1 MKEKESEVTKI
12 ILVRHGQT
20 AWTPVNRIQGWLD
33 IKLNEQGLRQAKRIA
48 KELKRKKLKAIYSS
62 ELSRAYETAKII
74 ARPHKLKVKKDI
86 NLNELNQGKWQGL
99 LVKETRRKY
108 KELYRR
114 WEEEPLSVRPPGGES
129 ISDLY
134 ERALHVLREITKK
147 YPKGKVVIVGHK
159 VINSVIKCY
168 SLSINLSNIWKLLP
182 QEAIWEEMEIPKIS

>member
-1 MKEKESEVTKI
+1 MTKI

-20 AWTPVNRIQGWLD
+20 AWTSVNRIQGWLD
-33 IKLNEQGLRQAKRIA
+33 IKLNEKGLKQAKRIA
-48 KELKRKKLKAIYSS
+48 TELKRKKIDAIYSS

-74 ARPHKLKVKKDI
+74 AKPHKLRVKKDI

-99 LVKETRRKY
+99 LVKEARRKY

-147 YPKGKVVIVGHK
+147 YPKGRVIIVGHK
-159 VINSVIKCY
+159 VVNTVMKCY
-168 SLSINLSNIWKLLP
+168 LLSINLFDVWKLLP
-182 QEAIWEEMEIPKIS
+182 REASWEEIEISEVYHV

>member
-1 MKEKESEVTKI
+1 MTKI

-62 ELSRAYETAKII
+62 ELSRAYETARII
-74 ARPHKLKVKKDI
+74 ARTHKLKVKKNI

-99 LVKETRRKY
+99 LVKEAKDAY
-108 KELYRR
+108 KKLYRR

-129 ISDLY
+129 ILDLY

-147 YPKGKVVIVGHK
+147 YPKGRVIIVGHK
-159 VINSVIKCY
+159 VINAVIKCY
-168 SLSINLSNIWKLLP
+168 SLGINLSNVWKMLP
-182 QEAIWEEMEIPKIS
+182 KEAIWEEIEVPQLKIKNRK

>member
-1 MKEKESEVTKI
+1 MTKI
-12 ILVRHGQT
+12 ILVRHGET

-33 IKLNEQGLRQAKRIA
+33 IKLNEKGLGQAERIA

-74 ARPHKLKVKKDI
+74 AKPHKLRVKKDI

-99 LVKETRRKY
+99 LVKEVRRKY

-129 ISDLY
+129 ILDLY
-134 ERALHVLREITKK
+134 ERALHILREITKK
-147 YPKGKVVIVGHK
+147 YPKGRVIVVGHK
-159 VINSVIKCY
+159 VINSVLKCY
-168 SLSINLSNIWKLLP
+168 SLGINLSNVWKLLP
-182 QEAIWEEMEIPKIS
+182 QEASWEEIGISEVYHV